1 MHSSVPY
8 HKSRHNYFTL
18 IELLV
23 VIAIIAILASM
34 LLPALNNARERGR
47 NIACLNKQKQ
57 MGMTLIGYTNEHN
70 GLLLAPYAWLGYQDC
85 WVQRLNNAGY
95 PGFTGNVGDAAR
107 KLAMCPSF
115 LAVYGQPNTDQRHSY
130 ALPFSVEATRTIPVW
145 SYRSPSA
152 DVMLAEAAN
161 QSNFKADSCIDGW
174 DNPGGAGAFATFHG
188 STGNITFL
196 DGHAA
201 SLSIQ
206 EAFNKV
212 KVPFR
217 GSDSKATEREL
228 KAAIRMAG
236 FGRGVKVTN

>member
-1 MHSSVPY
+1 MHHSIHFRNFRRNS
-8 HKSRHNYFTL
+8 FTL

-23 VIAIIAILASM
+23 VIAIIAILAAM

-57 MGMTLIGYTNEHN
+57 MSMTLIGYTNEHN

-95 PGFTGNVGDAAR
+95 PGFTGNAGDAAR

-145 SYRSPSA
+145 SYRSPST

-217 GSDSKATEREL
+217 GSDGKATEREL